1 MNDHDDSDQVGDW
14 NNGPLHLHNDLCN
27 SKMMVETD
35 LFILFEIFRYL
46 KILLHIITEQEKQTF
61 FQTAFL
67 QVQG

>member
-1 MNDHDDSDQVGDW
+1 
-14 NNGPLHLHNDLCN
+14 
-27 SKMMVETD
+27 MMVETD